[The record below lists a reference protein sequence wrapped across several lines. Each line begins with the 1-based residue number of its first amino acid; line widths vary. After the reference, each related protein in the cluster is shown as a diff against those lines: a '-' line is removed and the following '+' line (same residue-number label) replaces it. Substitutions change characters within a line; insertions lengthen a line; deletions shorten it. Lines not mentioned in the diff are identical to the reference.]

1 MWRRETRLA
10 DWLSRNR
17 KQESR
22 ELAGS
27 FKEKILNKIGQA
39 GFSCAVQDESLAIIS
54 VAIDLK
60 AELVARAEIYD
71 GLSKIN
77 PGLDSPQSD
86 YDHSL
91 QNVFKSSIYSI
102 GLLSPKNA
110 VRDFRLI
117 AGYKAKIHSGTLQ
130 VTPRLHDV
138 SLRERSKTAKT
149 VECRLAGLSPIK
161 SGSRWIIKEAQIKS
175 NLSLLGGLYFT
186 RMSLDIDKLDGSEC
200 QGFLKEAEVLRHIP
214 VDRSELLA
222 VFRSIPIEII
232 SRLQYVADKR
242 MILYTVSNQ
251 PQRKQTRL
259 HDLAAI
265 RHIADQEIHL
275 VPHRARYKMVSLT
288 GAA

>member
-22 ELAGS
+22 ESAVG
-27 FKEKILNKIGQA
+27 FKEKILAKIGQA
-39 GFSCAVQDESLAIIS
+39 GFSCAVQDESLTIIS
-54 VAIDLK
+54 PAIDLK
-60 AELVARAEIYD
+60 AELVARTEIHD
-71 GLSKIN
+71 GLSKIS
-77 PGLDSPQSD
+77 PGLDSPPLD

-91 QNVFKSSIYSI
+91 QNVFKSGVYSI
-102 GLLSPKNA
+102 GLLGPKNA

-117 AGYKAKIHSGTLQ
+117 AGYKTKIHSGTLQ

-138 SLRERSKTAKT
+138 SLRERSRNAKTA
-149 VECRLAGLSPIK
+149 ECRLAGVSPIK
-161 SGSRWIIKEAQIKS
+161 SGSQWIIKEAAIKG
-175 NLSLLGGLYFT
+175 NLSLMGGQYFT
-186 RMSLDIDKLDGSEC
+186 RMSLDIDKLNGSEY

-222 VFRSIPIEII
+222 VFRSVPIEII
-232 SRLQYVADKR
+232 SRLQYVADKKT
-242 MILYTVSNQ
+242 ILYTVSNQ

-265 RHIADQEIHL
+265 RDIADQEIHL
-275 VPHRARYKMVSLT
+275 VPHRARYKTVSLV
-288 GAA
+288 GL